1 MLMHGREKY
10 SHMENFRSGHA
21 IIKVSQEALAATG
34 STDVIVPMRDI
45 EGEVRTNVN
54 FFTDPIRAS
63 EKTVLLT
70 RNTAAQFELM
80 NVLRARGYIHAKML
94 GNMASSATGK
104 TCRTSGSP
112 RRSRP

>member
-1 MLMHGREKY
+1 M
-10 SHMENFRSGHA
+10 
-21 IIKVSQEALAATG
+21 
-34 STDVIVPMRDI
+34 
-45 EGEVRTNVN
+45 
-54 FFTDPIRAS
+54 
-63 EKTVLLT
+63 LT

>member
-1 MLMHGREKY
+1 MILIRNHDDT
-10 SHMENFRSGHA
+10 H
-21 IIKVSQEALAATG
+21 Q
-34 STDVIVPMRDI
+34 
-45 EGEVRTNVN
+45 VRTTNVN